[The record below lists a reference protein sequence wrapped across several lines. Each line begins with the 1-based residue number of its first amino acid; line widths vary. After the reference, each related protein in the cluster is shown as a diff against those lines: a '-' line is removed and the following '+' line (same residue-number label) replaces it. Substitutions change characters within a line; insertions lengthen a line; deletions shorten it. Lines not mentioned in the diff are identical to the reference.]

1 MNENIGSEIWDDYA
15 EIDEPYRCAYCGK
28 KTYRLYG
35 KVFLPA
41 GERYMG
47 NAREVSRTTIV
58 SPWINERIDV
68 VRLNRGTFRKLNHGL
83 FCRPK
88 CTAAYA
94 QAAHDA
100 GYKMKGTGN
109 D

>member
-1 MNENIGSEIWDDYA
+1 MFESIRSEIWDDYA
-15 EIDEPYRCAYCGK
+15 EIDEPYGCAYCGK

-35 KVFLPA
+35 RVILPI

-47 NAREVSRTTIV
+47 NAREVSRATNEAH
-58 SPWINERIDV
+58 WDNERVDV
-68 VRLNRGTFRKLNHGL
+68 VKLNRGTYRELRHGL

-100 GYKMKGTGN
+100 GYRMKRNGK
-109 D
+109 